1 MTALPAELYTA
12 DQVREL
18 DRIVIEERGIPSI
31 TLMERAGAG
40 AFEVLTR
47 RYPGATNLVVICGGG
62 NNAGDGYVL
71 ARLAQ
76 QAGLDVRVVALV
88 EPGQLKSDAAASA
101 QKYLHTGTV
110 QDALSIDGADLIVD
124 ALLGS
129 GLNRQVGGV
138 FADAIGLI
146 NGSAV
151 PVLALDIPSG
161 LNADTGVCMGTAV
174 RADTTVTFIG
184 LKRGMFTGEGPD
196 FCGEISFSDL
206 ATPADIHA
214 SVNAGVRLIEAKT
227 VLQNLPARPR
237 HAHKG
242 RYGHV
247 LVIGADYGYLGA
259 AILAGS
265 AAARTGAGLVTV
277 ATRVE
282 HARSIPLFRPEL
294 MTAAVTSARD
304 LDTVLNRVSVVAI
317 GPGLGQSDWAMSLF
331 AKVLQTRLPL
341 VVDADA
347 LNLLALEHQR
357 RENWVLTPHP
367 GEAARLLGMATG
379 DIQADRF
386 AAVTSLRDKFGGVAV
401 LKGAGSLVAAATG
414 PLYLNRTGNPGMAG
428 AGMGDVLTGI
438 IAGLM
443 AQGMAPGM
451 AATSGVYLHGH
462 AADLCA
468 GAGER
473 GMLAG
478 DLLSAIRSAVNP
490 ERCA

>member
-18 DRIVIEERGIPSI
+18 DRIAIEERGIPSI
-31 TLMERAGAG
+31 TLMERAGGSAL
-40 AFEVLTR
+40 EVLTR

-76 QAGLDVRVVALV
+76 QAGLDVRVIALV
-88 EPGQLKSDAAASA
+88 EPGQLKGDAAASA
-101 QKYLHTGTV
+101 QKYLHAGTI
-110 QDALSIDGADLIVD
+110 QDTLSIDGADLIVD

-196 FCGEISFSDL
+196 FCGEILFSDL
-206 ATPADIHA
+206 ATPADVHA
-214 SVNAGVRLIEAKT
+214 SVNADVRLIEPKT

-282 HARSIPLFRPEL
+282 HARNIPLFRPEL

-304 LDTVLNRVSVVAI
+304 LDTVLNRVNVVAI

-367 GEAARLLGMATG
+367 GEAARLLDGTTG

-386 AAVTSLRDKFGGVAV
+386 ASIGLLQDKFGGVVV
-401 LKGAGSLVAAATG
+401 LKGAGSLVMQAAG
-414 PLYLNRTGNPGMAG
+414 PIYLNRTGNPGMAS

-451 AATSGVYLHGH
+451 AAISGVYLHGH

-468 GAGER
+468 GEGER

-478 DLLSAIRSAVNP
+478 DLLPAIRFAVNP
-490 ERCA
+490 DRCA